1 MNITYKDRGI
11 VMDKTI
17 FLVMYAYYSDWQIYG
32 YFTTRDEAEKY
43 VVSRPSKELEIHEIR
58 CLDNQADLSGVSVKY
73 EFSVLFKK
81 NDSEW
86 AYQIDESFD
95 IYQSPYLRSN
105 RLDGRY
111 GWIRVYVNLDKRD
124 KDLAKKIAQ
133 DIFYQYM
140 SECNGRSSEKSMK
153 EFNKILSAEEDAR
166 KAAKKEE
173 KLRKKELAELERL
186 KAKYE

>member
-1 MNITYKDRGI
+1 
-11 VMDKTI
+11 MDKTI

-43 VVSRPSKELEIHEIR
+43 VVSHPSEELEIHKIK
-58 CLDNQADLSGVSVKY
+58 CLDNQADLSDVSVKY
-73 EFSVLFKK
+73 EFSVTFKSD
-81 NDSEW
+81 DSEW
-86 AYQIDESFD
+86 TCHIDEYFD

-105 RLDGRY
+105 YIDGRY
-111 GWIRVYVNLDKRD
+111 SWIRVYVNLNKRD

-140 SECNGRSSEKSMK
+140 SECDGHSSEKSIK

-166 KAAKKEE
+166 KAAEKEE
-173 KLRKKELAELERL
+173 KLQKKELAELERL
-186 KAKYE
+186 KEKYEKNCRRKS

>member
-1 MNITYKDRGI
+1 MNN
-11 VMDKTI
+11 TI
-17 FLVMYAYYSDWQIYG
+17 FLIMYAYYSDWQIYG

-43 VVSRPSKELEIHEIR
+43 VVSHPSEKLDIYEIG

-73 EFSVLFKK
+73 EFSVLFYK

-86 AYQIDESFD
+86 AYRIDENFD

-105 RLDGRY
+105 YLDERY
-111 GWIRVYVNLDKRD
+111 DWIRVYVNLDKRD
-124 KDLAKKIAQ
+124 KNLAKKIAQ

-140 SECNGRSSEKSMK
+140 SECDGHSSEKSMK

-166 KAAKKEE
+166 KTAEKEE

-186 KAKYE
+186 KAKYEN

>member
-1 MNITYKDRGI
+1 
-11 VMDKTI
+11 MDKTI
-17 FLVMYAYYSDWQIYG
+17 YLVMYAYYSDWQIYG

-43 VVSRPSKELEIHEIR
+43 VVSHPSEELDIYEIG

-73 EFSVLFKK
+73 EFSVVFK
-81 NDSEW
+81 
-86 AYQIDESFD
+86 IDDPEPCRINKDFD

-105 RLDGRY
+105 YINGNY
-111 GWIRVYVNLDKRD
+111 NWIRVYVNLNKRD

-140 SECNGRSSEKSMK
+140 SECDGRSSEKSMK

-166 KAAKKEE
+166 KAAEKEE
-173 KLRKKELAELERL
+173 NLRKKELKELERL

>member
-1 MNITYKDRGI
+1 MN
-11 VMDKTI
+11 KTI
-17 FLVMYAYYSDWQIYG
+17 FLIMYAYYSDWQIYG

-43 VVSRPSKELEIHEIR
+43 VVSHPSEELGIHEVG

-73 EFSVLFKK
+73 EFPVFFQK

-86 AYQIDESFD
+86 VCHVYEDFD

-105 RLDGRY
+105 YICTLNNNK
-111 GWIRVYVNLDKRD
+111 WIKVSVNLDKRD
-124 KDLAKKIAQ
+124 KNLAKKIAQ

-140 SECNGRSSEKSMK
+140 SECDGHSSEKSMK

-166 KAAKKEE
+166 KAAEKEE

-186 KAKYE
+186 KAKYEN

>member
-1 MNITYKDRGI
+1 
-11 VMDKTI
+11 MDKTI

-43 VVSRPSKELEIHEIR
+43 VVSHPSEKLDIYEII
-58 CLDNQADLSGVSVKY
+58 CLDNQADLSCVSVKY
-73 EFSVLFKK
+73 EFSALFNMTDSGWTCRL
-81 NDSEW
+81 ND
-86 AYQIDESFD
+86 DFD

-105 RLDGRY
+105 NIY
-111 GWIRVYVNLDKRD
+111 TIKNANWVRVNVNINKRD
-124 KDLAKKIAQ
+124 KNLAKKIAQ

-166 KAAKKEE
+166 KAAEKEE

>member
-1 MNITYKDRGI
+1 
-11 VMDKTI
+11 MDKTI
-17 FLVMYAYYSDWQIYG
+17 YLVMYAYYSDWQIYG

-43 VVSRPSKELEIHEIR
+43 VVSHPSEQLEIHEIG

-73 EFSVLFKK
+73 EFSALFSRTDSGWTCQLD
-81 NDSEW
+81 ND
-86 AYQIDESFD
+86 FD

-105 RLDGRY
+105 NIYTIKGVN
-111 GWIRVYVNLDKRD
+111 WIRVYVNINKRD
-124 KDLAKKIAQ
+124 RDLAKKIAQ

-140 SECNGRSSEKSMK
+140 SECNGRSSEKSIK

-166 KAAKKEE
+166 KAAEKEE
-173 KLRKKELAELERL
+173 NLRKKELAELERL

>member
-1 MNITYKDRGI
+1 
-11 VMDKTI
+11 MDKTI

-43 VVSRPSKELEIHEIR
+43 VVSHPSEELGIHEIR

-73 EFSVLFKK
+73 KFLVLFRRTDSGWDGHL
-81 NDSEW
+81 NDV
-86 AYQIDESFD
+86 FD

-105 RLDGRY
+105 YLDEGY
-111 GWIRVYVNLDKRD
+111 GWIRVHVNLDKRD
-124 KDLAKKIAQ
+124 EYLAKKIAQ

-140 SECNGRSSEKSMK
+140 SECDGHSSESAMK

-166 KAAKKEE
+166 KAAEEEE

>member
-1 MNITYKDRGI
+1 
-11 VMDKTI
+11 MDKTI
-17 FLVMYAYYSDWQIYG
+17 YLVMYAYYSDWQIYG

-43 VVSRPSKELEIHEIR
+43 VVSHPSEELDIHEIR

-73 EFSVLFKK
+73 EFSVVFKSD
-81 NDSEW
+81 DSEPCR
-86 AYQIDESFD
+86 ISEDFD

-105 RLDGRY
+105 HIDGRY
-111 GWIRVYVNLDKRD
+111 NWISVYVNLNKKD

-140 SECNGRSSEKSMK
+140 SECDGHSSWKSME

-166 KAAKKEE
+166 KAAEKEE
-173 KLRKKELAELERL
+173 KLRNQELAELERL

>member
-1 MNITYKDRGI
+1 
-11 VMDKTI
+11 MDKTI

-43 VVSRPSKELEIHEIR
+43 VVSHPSEELGIHEIR
-58 CLDNQADLSGVSVKY
+58 CLDNQADLSDVSVKY
-73 EFSVLFKK
+73 EFSVVFKSD
-81 NDSEW
+81 DSEPCR
-86 AYQIDESFD
+86 INGDFD

-105 RLDGRY
+105 HIDESY
-111 GWIRVYVNLDKRD
+111 NWIRVYVNLNKRD

-140 SECNGRSSEKSMK
+140 NECNGRISEKSMK

-166 KAAKKEE
+166 KAAEKEE
-173 KLRKKELAELERL
+173 KKRKKELAELERL

>member
-1 MNITYKDRGI
+1 
-11 VMDKTI
+11 MDKTI
-17 FLVMYAYYSDWQIYG
+17 YLVIYAYYSDWRIYG
-32 YFTTRDEAEKY
+32 YFTTMDEAEKY
-43 VVSRPSKELEIHEIR
+43 VVSHPSDELEIHEIE
-58 CLDNQADLSGVSVKY
+58 CLDNQADLSNVSVKY
-73 EFSVLFKK
+73 EFSAVFKSD
-81 NDSEW
+81 DSEPCRM
-86 AYQIDESFD
+86 DEYFD

-105 RLDGRY
+105 HIDGRY
-111 GWIRVYVNLDKRD
+111 SWIRVYVNLDKRD
-124 KDLAKKIAQ
+124 KDLAEKIAQ

-166 KAAKKEE
+166 KAAEKEE

>member
-1 MNITYKDRGI
+1 
-11 VMDKTI
+11 MDKTI
-17 FLVMYAYYSDWQIYG
+17 FLVMYAYYSNWQIYG

-43 VVSRPSKELEIHEIR
+43 VVSHLSEELDIHEIG

-73 EFSVLFKK
+73 EFSAVFKSDDLK
-81 NDSEW
+81 SCRINED
-86 AYQIDESFD
+86 FD

-105 RLDGRY
+105 HIDGEY
-111 GWIRVYVNLDKRD
+111 NWIRVYVNLNKRD

-140 SECNGRSSEKSMK
+140 SECDGHSSKKSMK

-166 KAAKKEE
+166 KAAEKEE
-173 KLRKKELAELERL
+173 NLRKKELAELERL
-186 KAKYE
+186 KEKYESKYNNLRN

>member
-1 MNITYKDRGI
+1 MN
-11 VMDKTI
+11 KTI
-17 FLVMYAYYSDWQIYG
+17 FLVMYEYYSDLQIYG

-43 VVSRPSKELEIHEIR
+43 VVSHPSEELDIHEIR

-73 EFSVLFKK
+73 EFSVLFQK
-81 NDSEW
+81 NYLGW
-86 AYQIDESFD
+86 ACQVDNNFN
-95 IYQSPYLRSN
+95 IYQSRYLRSN
-105 RLDGRY
+105 YIDERY
-111 GWIRVYVNLDKRD
+111 SWIIVYVNLNKRD

-140 SECNGRSSEKSMK
+140 SECNGRSSEKSRE

-166 KAAKKEE
+166 KAAEKEE
-173 KLRKKELAELERL
+173 KLRKKELEELERL

>member
-1 MNITYKDRGI
+1 MN
-11 VMDKTI
+11 KTI

-43 VVSRPSKELEIHEIR
+43 VVSHDSEELDIYEIR
-58 CLDNQADLSGVSVKY
+58 CLNNQADLSNVSVKY
-73 EFSVLFKK
+73 EFPVLFSKR
-81 NDSEW
+81 DSEW
-86 AYQIDESFD
+86 FCHMIDNPN
-95 IYQSPYLRSN
+95 IYQSLYLRSN
-105 RLDGRY
+105 YIHTMNHNL
-111 GWIRVYVNLDKRD
+111 WIRVYVNLDKRD

-140 SECNGRSSEKSMK
+140 SECDGHSSDKSMK

-166 KAAKKEE
+166 KAAEKEE
-173 KLRKKELAELERL
+173 KLRKKELAEFERL

>member
-1 MNITYKDRGI
+1 
-11 VMDKTI
+11 MDKTI

-43 VVSRPSKELEIHEIR
+43 VVSHPSEELDIHEIR
-58 CLDNQADLSGVSVKY
+58 CLDNQADLSNVSVKY
-73 EFSVLFKK
+73 EFPVFFQK
-81 NDSEW
+81 NDSGW
-86 AYQIDESFD
+86 TGHLNDDFD

-105 RLDGRY
+105 YLDEGY

-140 SECNGRSSEKSMK
+140 NECNGRSSKKSMK

-166 KAAKKEE
+166 KAAEKEE
-173 KLRKKELAELERL
+173 NLRKKELAELERL

>member
-1 MNITYKDRGI
+1 
-11 VMDKTI
+11 MDKTI

-43 VVSRPSKELEIHEIR
+43 VVSHPSEELDIHEIR

-73 EFSVLFKK
+73 EFSAVFKSD
-81 NDSEW
+81 DSEPCR
-86 AYQIDESFD
+86 INEDFD

-105 RLDGRY
+105 HIDGRY
-111 GWIRVYVNLDKRD
+111 NWISVYVNLNKRD

-140 SECNGRSSEKSMK
+140 SECDGHSSWKSME

-166 KAAKKEE
+166 KAAEKEE
-173 KLRKKELAELERL
+173 NLRKKELAELERL